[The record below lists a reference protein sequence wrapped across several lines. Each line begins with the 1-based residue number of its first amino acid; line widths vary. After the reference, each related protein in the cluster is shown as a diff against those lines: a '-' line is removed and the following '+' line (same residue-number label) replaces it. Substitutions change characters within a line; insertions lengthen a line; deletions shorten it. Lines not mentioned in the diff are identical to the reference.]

1 MEVLV
6 FKTNVPDANEVTKV
20 QPLLNSISTI
30 SQWNFD
36 LDDEDRILRV
46 VATGL
51 PPRFVELALNGA
63 GYQCTEL
70 ED

>member
-6 FKTNVPDANEVTKV
+6 FKTNVPNANEVTKV
-20 QPLLNSISTI
+20 QSLLNSISTI

-36 LDDEDRILRV
+36 LDDRDHILRIV
-46 VATGL
+46 SSGV

-63 GYQCTEL
+63 GYQCVEL